1 LKKIKNANT
10 QEEAK
15 HYIDELKTELQ
26 KEKKWKKFWYCWHYF
41 CRWL

>member
-1 LKKIKNANT
+1 MEKFVEPQKLKKIKNANT

-26 KEKKWKKFWYCWHYF
+26 KEKK
-41 CRWL
+41 